1 MLREEKLVEK
11 EMRGFGRS
19 YFSKKKKDLGV
30 NRFIL

>member
-11 EMRGFGRS
+11 ERRGFDRS
-19 YFSKKKKDLGV
+19 YFSKKKVLAV